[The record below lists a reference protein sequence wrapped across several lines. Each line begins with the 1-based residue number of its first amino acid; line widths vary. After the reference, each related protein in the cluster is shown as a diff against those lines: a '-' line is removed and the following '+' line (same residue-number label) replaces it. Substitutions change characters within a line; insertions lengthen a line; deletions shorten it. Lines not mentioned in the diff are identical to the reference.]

1 MKPAKV
7 MIVEDNTTIATDCS
21 ECLLSLGYKI
31 TSIQASGEEAII
43 KAQTEL
49 PDVVLMDIHLRDNM
63 DGITAAEQIYNQFQI
78 PVVFLSAYG
87 DRELLERAKKVGSFG
102 YLIKPFEERELYVT
116 LEMALYKAKT
126 EKKQKQMESQIQ
138 LLQKMESI
146 GTLAGGLAHD
156 FNNLLYIVLGN
167 INLAEDNLQNGNMAF
182 ENLKEAGEICLQA
195 KELTKKL
202 LVFSKGDDSV
212 KEITSIGNLVKNV
225 VVSVFQGSDI
235 QPDIFIS
242 DDIYPIEIDIPQI
255 KQVINS
261 IAVNA
266 KEAMFNK
273 GLFKV
278 YCENVNIT
286 KESNLTL
293 ISGKYVKLLFKDQ
306 GFGISKQNIDKIF
319 DPYFSTKE
327 RGTQKA
333 QGLGLA
339 ICHAIITHH
348 NGLITVKSEI
358 EKGTTFAIYLPA
370 FISKKSDLK
379 KPIKKQ
385 VVKPSVINKEKILL
399 MDDNQGIRTFL
410 HKVIIRLGYDVE
422 TCIEGNEAV
431 DIYTKAMNSKKP
443 FNAVILNLSNQVGM
457 GGQETMKKLL
467 EIDPNVKGI
476 LSTGYFNDPI
486 INNFRAYGFSGFIT
500 KPTPI
505 SKLTEV
511 LSNVIS

>member
-167 INLAEDNLQNGNMAF
+167 INLAEDNLQNGNMAL

-202 LVFSKGDDSV
+202 LVFSKG
-212 KEITSIGNLVKNV
+212 
-225 VVSVFQGSDI
+225 
-235 QPDIFIS
+235 
-242 DDIYPIEIDIPQI
+242 
-255 KQVINS
+255 
-261 IAVNA
+261 
-266 KEAMFNK
+266 
-273 GLFKV
+273 
-278 YCENVNIT
+278 
-286 KESNLTL
+286 
-293 ISGKYVKLLFKDQ
+293 
-306 GFGISKQNIDKIF
+306 
-319 DPYFSTKE
+319 E
-327 RGTQKA
+327 R
-333 QGLGLA
+333 
-339 ICHAIITHH
+339 
-348 NGLITVKSEI
+348 E
-358 EKGTTFAIYLPA
+358 
-370 FISKKSDLK
+370 
-379 KPIKKQ
+379 
-385 VVKPSVINKEKILL
+385 
-399 MDDNQGIRTFL
+399 
-410 HKVIIRLGYDVE
+410 
-422 TCIEGNEAV
+422 
-431 DIYTKAMNSKKP
+431 
-443 FNAVILNLSNQVGM
+443 
-457 GGQETMKKLL
+457 
-467 EIDPNVKGI
+467 
-476 LSTGYFNDPI
+476 
-486 INNFRAYGFSGFIT
+486 
-500 KPTPI
+500 
-505 SKLTEV
+505 
-511 LSNVIS
+511 